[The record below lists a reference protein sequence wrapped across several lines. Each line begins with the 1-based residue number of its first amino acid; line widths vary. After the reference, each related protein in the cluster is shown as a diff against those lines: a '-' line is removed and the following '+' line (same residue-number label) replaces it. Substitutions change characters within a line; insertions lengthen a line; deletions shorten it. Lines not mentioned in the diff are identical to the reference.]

1 VGREQEGTPSEGGRV
16 RIEIVEIQ
24 GTGACS
30 TGHAVGDVWE
40 VDSARV
46 PAGICG
52 WAYAAMLPFLQ
63 PLRFGGSFPW
73 EPEGQAL
80 VCCPDPANP
89 VVFRLSVQD

>member
-1 VGREQEGTPSEGGRV
+1 MNEQRPAPAEGRGVTV
-16 RIEIVEIQ
+16 EIVEIQ
-24 GTGACS
+24 GGGRCS
-30 TGHAVGDVWE
+30 VGLEVGDRWE
-40 VDSARV
+40 VDSALV

-73 EPEGQAL
+73 EEAGEAL

-89 VVFRLSVQD
+89 VVFRLKVAE